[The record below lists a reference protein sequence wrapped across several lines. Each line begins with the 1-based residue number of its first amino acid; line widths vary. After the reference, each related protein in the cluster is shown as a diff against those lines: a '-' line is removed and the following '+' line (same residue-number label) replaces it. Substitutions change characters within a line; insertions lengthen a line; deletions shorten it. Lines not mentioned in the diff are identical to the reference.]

1 MYLPTL
7 ARKIKLT
14 TFRIEADRKND
25 EVLMS
30 MVWSN
35 LENSEFPYLSK
46 KAQENLKLHGWSGNV
61 RELENVILRSIV
73 LSNSININSE
83 HIIVDES
90 VQNHNEYYQQLEDK
104 IFALGN

>member
-1 MYLPTL
+1 MSERTEDIIPIVVSI
-7 ARKIKLT
+7 IKKNN
-14 TFRIEADRKND
+14 IENKDFS
-25 EVLMS
+25 L
-30 MVWSN
+30 
-35 LENSEFPYLSK
+35 FIK
-46 KAQENLKLHGWSGNV
+46 KAQEFLKNHSWSGNV

-73 LSNSININSE
+73 LSNSMNINAE